1 MKKEYFVLI
10 IAIAGLAFLMFYQKQ
25 GRTNYQ
31 LPKLAQFSENVDR
44 LVLQE
49 VDRSVELRQVDGRWV
64 VGPKLYRAD
73 SDRVAKMVDEIRD
86 LQLVALISGKENYQ
100 LYELNE
106 IKRFTVQLY
115 HDKTLLREVIIGK
128 NSASLRHTYVMLKDD
143 TNVYQALGNLRSN
156 FFSKIEELMDKEV
169 MKISRQER
177 KQLDKILLE
186 QIVDGKKELFEMFRV
201 ANAPKTDAAE
211 GEPVAASGWQLK
223 DGTPVIETA
232 VSGLLDTLVSLKCS
246 KYLDDLSE
254 DEFEHPDYRVVVS
267 GAENEFSIAFLEPLG
282 DEYRALSSQTAQP
295 FQLPAW
301 QARKLVKEFSVY
313 TGAKKK
319 TIANEK

>member
-31 LPKLAQFSENVDR
+31 LPKLAQISENVDR

-49 VDRSVELRQVDGRWV
+49 ADCLVELRQVDGSWV
-64 VGPKLYRAD
+64 VGPKSYRAD
-73 SDRVAKMVDEIRD
+73 SARVAKMVDEIRD
-86 LQLVALISGKENYQ
+86 LQLVALISEKVNYQ

-128 NSASLRHTYVMLKDD
+128 NSASLEQTYVMLKDD

-156 FFSKIEELMDKEV
+156 FFSKIEELRDKEV

-177 KQLDKILLE
+177 KQLNKISLE
-186 QIVDGKKELFEMFRV
+186 QIVDG
-201 ANAPKTDAAE
+201 
-211 GEPVAASGWQLK
+211 
-223 DGTPVIETA
+223 
-232 VSGLLDTLVSLKCS
+232 
-246 KYLDDLSE
+246 
-254 DEFEHPDYRVVVS
+254 
-267 GAENEFSIAFLEPLG
+267 
-282 DEYRALSSQTAQP
+282 
-295 FQLPAW
+295 
-301 QARKLVKEFSVY
+301 
-313 TGAKKK
+313 
-319 TIANEK
+319 